1 MEHKEMQ
8 HWQSAI
14 QQILLEK
21 PEHNQETKLPLGLK
35 NKDPKEL
42 AWILTQAY
50 RAVVEKRGMEFK
62 DIPEAQI
69 GDIIEDVV
77 TWMREPKYRST
88 LFLQGTV
95 GSGKTS
101 IMRALGIVYSAVGAG
116 YQFCQAIDICEQ
128 YRFLRNG
135 DSNYYAYYKEKEKLL
150 VDDLGAEPFRF
161 LHYGVDYTPVQD
173 LLDYRYRKQLTTI
186 ITTNLTEEQLI
197 ERYGERCWDRF
208 NEMCTVVLFPGP
220 SFRELLVEDHSE

>member
-50 RAVVEKRGMEFK
+50 RALVKKRDMECK

-77 TWMREPKYRST
+77 TWMRAPK
-88 LFLQGTV
+88 
-95 GSGKTS
+95 
-101 IMRALGIVYSAVGAG
+101 
-116 YQFCQAIDICEQ
+116 
-128 YRFLRNG
+128 
-135 DSNYYAYYKEKEKLL
+135 
-150 VDDLGAEPFRF
+150 
-161 LHYGVDYTPVQD
+161 
-173 LLDYRYRKQLTTI
+173 
-186 ITTNLTEEQLI
+186 
-197 ERYGERCWDRF
+197 
-208 NEMCTVVLFPGP
+208 
-220 SFRELLVEDHSE
+220 